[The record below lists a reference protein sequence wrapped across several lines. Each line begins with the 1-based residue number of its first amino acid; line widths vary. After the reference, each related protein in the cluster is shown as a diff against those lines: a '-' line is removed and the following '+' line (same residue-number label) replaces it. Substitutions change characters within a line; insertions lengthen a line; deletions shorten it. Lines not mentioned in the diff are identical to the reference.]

1 MITGEFLIVK
11 KGNKMTSPGER
22 VQVAESE
29 QTVLSR
35 AVDAAKF
42 IGHLVSGPHVLASH
56 GDHLFSA
63 NVPAVQVEQS

>member
-1 MITGEFLIVK
+1 
-11 KGNKMTSPGER
+11 